1 MKKIV
6 IKSFLLIGAFAISLG
21 ICYLVTNFL
30 IDRMKVEKT
39 KAENNTKTVVKEVST
54 KQKSVQQVA
63 DIPFNSYNFEYT
75 YTIKVDGNISS
86 LNFKM
91 YVPRNQIGK
100 QDVKVSSLSL
110 KPNKFYTTDNGA
122 IAEYNFLDVENEI
135 IEVSYGGTVKTKTY
149 DLKTAKA
156 YNKNFAPEKDL
167 KRYLMAEKYI
177 EVNDP
182 YIVNLA
188 KKIVGKTREEVVAN
202 IYNYVQKNMHYSPI
216 QNIGAKKALEL
227 RKGKC
232 VEFAASMV
240 ALCRAKGIPAR
251 VVAGDILR
259 EANTDHAWVEV
270 YYDEYGWVTYDPT
283 AFGTDVFQKNP
294 DGTLEYVENKV
305 YPDIAQ
311 ADYIQLSM
319 NELEYIPIS
328 YNMLPNSN
336 SSATISVRFAVK

>member
-6 IKSFLLIGAFAISLG
+6 IKSFLLIGAFIISLG

-30 IDRMKVEKT
+30 LNKMKVEKAKKT
-39 KAENNTKTVVKEVST
+39 ETTKTIVKEIPE
-54 KQKSVQQVA
+54 KKEIIPQVA

-75 YTIKVDGNISS
+75 YTITVDGNISS

-122 IAEYNFLDVENEI
+122 IAEYNFLDVENEV

-156 YNKNFAPEKDL
+156 YNKNFAPEKDIN
-167 KRYLMAEKYI
+167 RYLIAEKYI
-177 EVNDP
+177 EANDS
-182 YIVNLA
+182 YIINLS
-188 KKIVGKTREEVVAN
+188 KKIVGKTREDIVAN

-232 VEFAASMV
+232 VEFAAAMV

-251 VVAGDILR
+251 VVLGDILR
-259 EANTDHAWVEV
+259 ETNTDHAWVEV

-336 SSATISVRFAVK
+336 SSATVSVRFTVK